1 MSGTTPLFWFEIA
14 GVILAGIGLAF
25 TSLIETAMVSVSRIR
40 MRQLADEGHPTAPLV
55 IYLHGQRQQLLGS
68 QVVLINI
75 FVLLAANL
83 TTAAARL
90 TWGVSA
96 VVWANLIVL
105 FGMLAFGEITP
116 KTISIHF
123 AENVALRTARA
134 AYLINLIFAPV
145 VAVLNAVSF
154 AILRIFLLF
163 HILPGQLH
171 PAPTAFSE
179 EDIKDL
185 VSAGEQSGEVEASER
200 AMIHGVIE
208 FSDTTAREIMVPRT
222 DLVALPVDVSWSE
235 AIETFLQSGHS
246 RIPVYEEN
254 TDNILGLLY
263 VKDLLIQLNAVQ
275 QKSHAELAIA
285 QMLRPAY
292 FVPETK
298 KSDEL
303 LREMQRKRVHMAI
316 VVDEYGGTAGVIT
329 IEDLLEEIVGDIID
343 EYDQEEDEVTF
354 QADGS
359 AMVSGRASLEKIHES
374 LDMAIPE
381 ETDAETISGLI
392 TEQLGRIPEA
402 GDEAIIAGVK
412 FTVLKVSHNRI
423 ERLLAV
429 ALPSEGGHNEQ
440 AQS

>member
-14 GVILAGIGLAF
+14 GIILAGIGLAF
-25 TSLIETAMVSVSRIR
+25 TSLIETAMVSASRIR

-55 IYLHGQRQQLLGS
+55 IYLHDQRQQLLGA

-96 VVWANLIVL
+96 VVWANLLVL
-105 FGMLAFGEITP
+105 FLMLAFGEITP
-116 KTISIHF
+116 KTISVYF

-134 AYLINLIFAPV
+134 AYFINLLFAPIV
-145 VAVLNAVSF
+145 TVLNALSF
-154 AILRIFLLF
+154 AMLRILLLL
-163 HILPGQLH
+163 HLLPGQLH
-171 PAPTAFSE
+171 PVPTAFSE

-222 DLVALPVDVSWSE
+222 DLVALPVDVSMQD

-275 QKSHAELAIA
+275 QKFPNELTIA
-285 QMLRPAY
+285 KMLRPAY

-298 KSDEL
+298 KNDEL
-303 LREMQRKRVHMAI
+303 LREMQRKRVHMAV

-343 EYDQEEDEVTF
+343 EYDQEEDEVSY

-359 AMVSGRASLEKIHES
+359 AMVSGRASLEKVHES
-374 LDMAIPE
+374 LDMEIPE
-381 ETDAETISGLI
+381 ETEAETISGLI
-392 TEQLGRIPEA
+392 TEQLGRIPET
-402 GDEAIIAGVK
+402 GDQVVISGVK
-412 FTVLKVSHNRI
+412 FTVLDVSHNRI

-429 ALPSEGGHNEQ
+429 ALPSESGNNEQ
-440 AQS
+440 ASP